1 MSFFP
6 PVTVQRGVVE
16 GRVAAR
22 VPAVDP
28 AVRTPQAEKGD
39 GEKERS
45 QKSDP
50 ELGKRGT
57 LAR

>member
-1 MSFFP
+1 M
-6 PVTVQRGVVE
+6 E

-39 GEKERS
+39 GEKER
-45 QKSDP
+45 KSKKRSKV
-50 ELGKRGT
+50 GKTRT